1 MPNQNAQVEFNRY
14 AEVQDNMQEIRQA
27 HQSAVA
33 DGEPRSPALT
43 LGTTTRVEAIST
55 SRTLAKQIA
64 TIRTLIDKMSS
75 AVAVRST

>member
-1 MPNQNAQVEFNRY
+1 MPNQNAQVEFDHY
-14 AEVQDNMQEIRQA
+14 AEVQDDMQKIRQA

-33 DGEPRSPALT
+33 DGEPRSLAPT
-43 LGTTTRVEAIST
+43 LGTTTRAEKIST

-64 TIRTLIDKMSS
+64 TIRTPIDGTSS